1 MTETQKKDW
10 KGYTLVMPSICHCHV
25 GQLAVDILIN
35 TLHMKS
41 VHSLDWTCV
50 EPVIAY
56 DPYENTNREN
66 LAFGIEVYEEQN
78 LKILVI
84 QQRGNIVSG
93 KRQEFVDKLLAFFK
107 NEQLKEIIVL
117 TAFNAVERNDVQ
129 LTGEQFRYLSTTEI
143 NSNDLNWIALEE
155 RQDKN
160 HHKIVR
166 DRDRYYIAGGGIAN
180 RLFYT
185 AQQAQIPI
193 TVLLMFTDIGQEVKH
208 ANELLVRLN
217 QWKKLCQVEQ
227 WQIPASQRAWIE
239 TQTVPPIY

>member
-1 MTETQKKDW
+1 MTGIEKRDW
-10 KGYTLVMPSICHCHV
+10 KGYTLVMPSICHCYV

-41 VHSLDWTCV
+41 VHILDWTCV

-56 DPYENTNREN
+56 DPYENANRET

-93 KRQEFVDKLLAFFK
+93 KRQEFVDKLLEFFK

-129 LTGEQFRYLSTTEI
+129 LTGEQFRYLSTTAI

-160 HHKIVR
+160 HHKIIR

-193 TVLLMFTDIGQEVKH
+193 TVLLMFTDIGQEIQH
-208 ANELLVRLN
+208 SNELLVRLN
-217 QWKKLCQVEQ
+217 QWKKWCQVEQ
-227 WQIPASQRAWIE
+227 WQMPASQRAWIE